1 MDNCFRAAYR
11 ISASSLATVM
21 SSATLTTGAPLQR
34 PTVATHKKT
43 EPIGSVFWFLA

>member
-11 ISASSLATVM
+11 ISASSLAAAM
-21 SSATLTTGAPLQR
+21 FSATLTTRAPLKM
-34 PTVATHKKT
+34 PTFAAHKKT

>member
-11 ISASSLATVM
+11 ISASSLATAI
-21 SSATLTTGAPLQR
+21 SSATLTARAPLQI

>member
-21 SSATLTTGAPLQR
+21 SSATLTAGAQLQI
-34 PTVATHKKT
+34 PTVAAHKKT

>member
-11 ISASSLATVM
+11 ISASSLAATM
-21 SSATLTTGAPLQR
+21 SSATLTARAPLQIA
-34 PTVATHKKT
+34 TVAAHKKT

>member
-11 ISASSLATVM
+11 ISASSLATAM
-21 SSATLTTGAPLQR
+21 PSATLTVRAPLQIA
-34 PTVATHKKT
+34 TVAAHKKT

>member
-11 ISASSLATVM
+11 ISASLLATVM
-21 SSATLTTGAPLQR
+21 SSATLTAGAPLQI
-34 PTVATHKKT
+34 PTVAAHKKT

>member
-21 SSATLTTGAPLQR
+21 SSATLTAARHFRYQLLLPIKKRSPQAPFS
-34 PTVATHKKT
+34 
-43 EPIGSVFWFLA
+43 GS